1 MCEKSVC
8 KRERKIK
15 REGGRE
21 AVSECVRKVC
31 AKEREKEGMRE
42 TVSECVRKVCA
53 KERDI
58 YI

>member
-1 MCEKSVC
+1 M
-8 KRERKIK
+8 
-15 REGGRE
+15 
-21 AVSECVRKVC
+21 SECVRKVC